1 MGAPP
6 KGEEKFIPHSDG
18 FAHANELISFVKS
31 KQDVCVGGASYV
43 EKHPESVNLE
53 ADIQNLKHK
62 IDAGADFLITQLF
75 FDNNKYYTFVK
86 LAQEQGIVNRIIPGI
101 IPITAFNQVHRF
113 AQMSGATIPDAI
125 LDQLNTYRDNPD
137 KIYQIGMDFAIQQC
151 RDLLVMGAP
160 GLHFY
165 TLNKSMATI
174 EIFETLMR

>member
-1 MGAPP
+1 
-6 KGEEKFIPHSDG
+6 
-18 FAHANELISFVKS
+18 
-31 KQDVCVGGASYV
+31 
-43 EKHPESVNLE
+43 
-53 ADIQNLKHK
+53 
-62 IDAGADFLITQLF
+62 
-75 FDNNKYYTFVK
+75 VK
-86 LAQEQGIVNRIIPGI
+86 LSQEQCIINRIIPGI
-101 IPITAFNQVHRF
+101 ILITAFNQVHRF
-113 AQMSGATIPDAI
+113 VQMSGATIPDAI